1 MKTRSQRIEVIKQI
15 ISQEI
20 ISSQDELQIR
30 LQERGCDV
38 TQATLSRDLRSMQV
52 LKVSDAKNGYLYR
65 LVETKVVEQKVAS
78 EVSRLDF
85 MADGV
90 VSIEFSGNLL
100 VIKTLPG
107 YANSVAILIDKA
119 NPVEIIGTVAGD
131 DTILTIMREG
141 VGRHEVVLALKS
153 IMPRLESKF

>member
-1 MKTRSQRIEVIKQI
+1 MKDRSQRIELIKKI
-15 ISQEI
+15 ISEEV

-52 LKVSDAKNGYLYR
+52 MKVSDAKNGYIYR
-65 LVETKVVEQKVAS
+65 LVETKVIEQKVAT

-85 MADGV
+85 MAEGV

-141 VGRHEVVLALKS
+141 VGRHDVVLALKS

>member
-1 MKTRSQRIEVIKQI
+1 MKNRSQRIEVIKQI

-52 LKVSDAKNGYLYR
+52 MKVSDAKNGYIYR
-65 LVETKVVEQKVAS
+65 LIENKVVEQKVAS

-85 MADGV
+85 MAEGV

-131 DTILTIMREG
+131 DTILLIMREG
-141 VGRHEVVLALKS
+141 VGRHDVVQALKS
-153 IMPRLESKF
+153 IMPRLENKF